1 VWAERVS
8 LTVGGKVKLIVGERV
23 KLIVG
28 GRMLLTVVEKG
39 NQLVVVR

>member
-1 VWAERVS
+1 VR
-8 LTVGGKVKLIVGERV
+8 GRVKLIVGERV

-28 GRMLLTVVEKG
+28 GRMLLTVVETG